1 MSKLQFRLFGKFA
14 ASDGHD
20 TLKGLDAAKDQELL
34 SYLLIHRHQHH
45 SREALAGLLWSENST
60 ERSKK
65 YLRQALWHLHAVLE
79 SGNPAGEKIVL
90 VEHDWLKLNPA
101 NRPWCDVA
109 EFEDAFRRAEGIAG
123 NQLDEDVAHTLKQ
136 AVTLY
141 HDDLLAGWYNDWIL
155 FERERLQ
162 NKYLIML
169 DKLLRYSGQHCE
181 YEAGQTYGEMIL
193 RHDPA
198 QERAHR
204 QLMSLYY
211 AAGDR
216 TAALRQYDRCV
227 TALKQELGVP
237 PETRTTSLYERIRT
251 GQLGEAEPP
260 SEYLSTGVPAV
271 SAQPDIV
278 RHLKVLQRLLGA
290 VQRRIQRDITAI
302 EAAKPTRKI
311 LD

>member
-20 TLKGLDAAKDQELL
+20 TLKGLEAAKDQELL
-34 SYLLIHRHQHH
+34 SYLLIHRNQHH

-65 YLRQALWHLHAVLE
+65 YLRQALWHLQAVLE
-79 SGNPAGEKIVL
+79 GTASGEKIVL

-109 EFEDAFRRAEGIAG
+109 EFEDAFTRAEGIAG
-123 NQLDEDVAHTLKQ
+123 NQLDEDTALTLKH
-136 AVTLY
+136 AVSLY
-141 HDDLLAGWYNDWIL
+141 RDDLLVGWYYDWIL

-169 DKLLRYSGQHCE
+169 DKLLRYSSEHRE
-181 YEAGQTYGEMIL
+181 YETGQRYGELIL

-204 QLMSLYY
+204 QLMKLYY
-211 AAGDR
+211 TAGDR

-227 TALKQELGVP
+227 SALKDELGVP
-237 PETRTTSLYERIRT
+237 PESRTTGLYEKIRA
-251 GQLGEAEPP
+251 GQMIDSEPAE
-260 SEYLSTGVPAV
+260 YNLSSGFPAA

-302 EAAKPTRKI
+302 EASKPKRKI

>member
-20 TLKGLDAAKDQELL
+20 TLKGLEAAKDQELL
-34 SYLLIHRHQHH
+34 SYLLIHRQQHH

-65 YLRQALWHLHAVLE
+65 YLRQALWHLQAVLE
-79 SGNPAGEKIVL
+79 GSTGGEKIVL

-109 EFEDAFRRAEGIAG
+109 EFEDAFTRAEGIAG
-123 NQLDEDVAHTLKQ
+123 NQLDEDMAHTLKQ
-136 AVTLY
+136 AVALY
-141 HDDLLAGWYNDWIL
+141 HDDLLVGWYYDWIL

-169 DKLLRYSGQHCE
+169 DKLLRYSSEQRE
-181 YEAGQTYGEMIL
+181 YEAGQSYGELIL

-204 QLMSLYY
+204 QLMKLYY
-211 AAGDR
+211 TAGDR
-216 TAALRQYDRCV
+216 TAALRQYGRCV
-227 TALKQELGVP
+227 KALKEELGVP
-237 PETRTTSLYERIRT
+237 PERRTTGLYEKIKA
-251 GQLGEAEPP
+251 GQVIDSEPP
-260 SEYLSTGVPAV
+260 EYNLSSGFHAA

-302 EAAKPTRKI
+302 EASKPNRKI